1 MSTHE
6 TYETVQVLWKVYFEF
21 WREDDDDPQDA
32 YSAEEQAPLLADMFN
47 AYSHSY
53 QATSSPHSE
62 HIAAGVREENHF
74 LTFDKELGVCLCV
87 NYGVSEKILYDTEKF
102 KKAIQSIDND
112 IGLDCWLN
120 THFHFKSNGIEY
132 CGWGNH
138 GPVRIV
144 APVEGSGLLFKWSS
158 IDEIANVEWALSHDN
173 GAHGVLFDPKEH
185 EAYLKFLNGDI
196 EDMTKFL
203 NENGK
208 GDEVD
213 SNLRIQYDREIL
225 QMIEFV
231 KQHKDN
237 FFYGNDS

>member
-87 NYGVSEKILYDTEKF
+87 NYGFSEKIIHDTEKF

-112 IGLDCWLN
+112 IGLDCWLD

-144 APVEGSGLLFKWSS
+144 APVEGSGLLFRWNN
-158 IDEIANVEWALSHDN
+158 IDEIEKVDWAIDN
-173 GAHGVLFDPKEH
+173 ENDALNIVRHPKRH
-185 EAYLKFLNGDI
+185 EEELARVNRRI
-196 EDMTKFL
+196 EDITEFL
-203 NENGK
+203 KQAGK
-208 GDEVD
+208 DVD
-213 SNLRIQYDREIL
+213 GNISIQHDKEL
-225 QMIEFV
+225 LEMFKWVEA
-231 KQHKDN
+231 HKDRY
-237 FFYGNDS
+237 F